1 MTRLNGTPIQTF
13 AMITEVRAHC
23 GEVSQFTG
31 SIPTACRTALTT
43 PESLLNIHDQVDA
56 DTISGSSH
64 GTRNSARNVAERR
77 KLRKKNT
84 ARARPAAYWKISD
97 TTVNTSV
104 CSSAV
109 LNVGLCSTW
118 R

>member
-1 MTRLNGTPIQTF
+1 MPIQML
-13 AMITEVRAHC
+13 AMMTETSDQC
-23 GEVSQFTG
+23 GAVSQWTG
-31 SIPTACRTALTT
+31 ETPKSCSTELTT

-64 GTRNSARNVAERR
+64 GTRNSARNVAESL

-84 ARARPAAYWKISD
+84 ARARPAAYWKIRD
-97 TTVNTSV
+97 TTVKTSV

>member
-31 SIPTACRTALTT
+31 SMPTACRTALTM
-43 PESLLNIHDQVDA
+43 PESLLSIHDQVDA

-64 GTRNSARNVAERR
+64 GTRNRARRVAESGKFWWKKTASAR
-77 KLRKKNT
+77 
-84 ARARPAAYWKISD
+84 PIAYWK
-97 TTVNTSV
+97 TRHTAVNT
-104 CSSAV
+104 A
-109 LNVGLCSTW
+109 
-118 R
+118 